1 MNKIEK
7 EKRLS
12 GSFLFF
18 CIFILF
24 FLILVYVCCNFFS
37 HKINFKVFIQI
48 FKNLEKNNELT
59 FCFVIKCLQTWKK
72 LSYY

>member
-18 CIFILF
+18 LYFYSLF

-48 FKNLEKNNELT
+48 FKNLEEKNELT
-59 FCFVIKCLQTWKK
+59 FCFVIKCLQTWKN
-72 LSYY
+72 